1 MLTYFYAS
9 HYVLLDHHIDR
20 FAISLST
27 SFENQI
33 VRPRLHPAIQPIIDK
48 MNAIHWKGSRE
59 KFQAAHQQEIDLYYT
74 SQRILT
80 EKHGVKKI
88 DILRWKKEQTA
99 LRHEEEERSAQYKP
113 LREKLDLMLNV
124 KYCVDEAKR
133 RINKE
138 LIQTKQKQ
146 KNSQFYNPSI
156 HTAISP
162 FSRFDQAK

>member
-1 MLTYFYAS
+1 MDNMITFAE
-9 HYVLLDHHIDR
+9 HIHR
-20 FAISLST
+20 
-27 SFENQI
+27 
-33 VRPRLHPAIQPIIDK
+33 IQPIIDK

-88 DILRWKKEQTA
+88 DILRWQKEQTA

-146 KNSQFYNPSI
+146 KNSQFYNSSI